1 MQNRGS
7 FIGDSCEDEEDGFTD
22 VEASVEPFAFVAE
35 AIDGKWRMNFPRTEK
50 DFLGKIENGKTEIER
65 NAKPYR
71 NLGICS
77 DTISQNQG
85 LKTEYFIN

>member
-1 MQNRGS
+1 
-7 FIGDSCEDEEDGFTD
+7 
-22 VEASVEPFAFVAE
+22 
-35 AIDGKWRMNFPRTEK
+35 MNFPRTEK
-50 DFLGKIENGKTEIER
+50 DFLGKIENGKTEIET
-65 NAKPYR
+65 NTKPYR